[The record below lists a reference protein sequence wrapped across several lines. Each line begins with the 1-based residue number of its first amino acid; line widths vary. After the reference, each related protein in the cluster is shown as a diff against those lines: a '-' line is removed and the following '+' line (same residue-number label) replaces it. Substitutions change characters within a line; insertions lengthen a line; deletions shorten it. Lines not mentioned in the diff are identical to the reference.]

1 MDEKFTDEEIVKAAK
16 HCIANDECDNCPFV
30 HGSQPCKF
38 FFAQYI
44 ADNTKHAH
52 MQDVLNDFERYISP
66 LFTDDQLKAYDV
78 GKSYQALKQL
88 TKLAVEHSD

>member
-16 HCIANDECDNCPFV
+16 HCIANDECDNCPFM

-88 TKLAVEHSD
+88 TKLAGEHSD

>member
-1 MDEKFTDEEIVKAAK
+1 MNKKFTDEEVVEAAICCTAK
-16 HCIANDECDNCPFV
+16 NCETCPFV

-88 TKLAVEHSD
+88 TKLAGEHSD

>member
-1 MDEKFTDEEIVKAAK
+1 MDEKFTDEEIVKAAE
-16 HCIANDECDNCPFV
+16 HCRANDECDNCPFV

-88 TKLAVEHSD
+88 TKLAGEHSD

>member
-78 GKSYQALKQL
+78 DKSYQALKQL
-88 TKLAVEHSD
+88 TKLAGEHSD